1 MLETIVPNLI
11 KFTDKLLQ
19 AVLGTVTVVLVTVT
33 SFTGKYVPATKQT
46 LNFDQKNIKNLK
58 ILAET
63 NSNLSGNININL
75 PVTLN
80 ETVLAKKDV
89 TVDAT
94 LVADKIGVNTIPTY
108 AIDINGDLKVS
119 SRVLLGTLT
128 TDPTGINGAIYY
140 NSTSNKFPALP
151 VTPSAQG

>member
-1 MLETIVPNLI
+1 MYHDII
-11 KFTDKLLQ
+11 
-19 AVLGTVTVVLVTVT
+19 
-33 SFTGKYVPATKQT
+33 
-46 LNFDQKNIKNLK
+46 I
-58 ILAET
+58 
-63 NSNLSGNININL
+63 
-75 PVTLN
+75 
-80 ETVLAKKDV
+80 TVLAKKDV

>member
-1 MLETIVPNLI
+1 MLETIRPNLI

-19 AVLGTVTVVLVTVT
+19 AVLGTATVVLVTVT

-89 TVDAT
+89 TVM
-94 LVADKIGVNTIPTY
+94 
-108 AIDINGDLKVS
+108 
-119 SRVLLGTLT
+119 
-128 TDPTGINGAIYY
+128 
-140 NSTSNKFPALP
+140 LP
-151 VTPSAQG
+151 VEALELQARLV